1 MWNRNE
7 IKKSAKEVLKKNYW
21 ESVIV
26 YMIPILF
33 GAAMQLMTCARA
45 SLQLPLILAGLLLSI
60 TIGLPLRAG
69 RAVYALHNREE
80 KTQPADLISAFREG
94 YGHKLGVMFLFQ
106 TLILLWSL
114 LLVIPGIICAYH
126 YMLVPYLLAS
136 DPQISAKDAMKKSR
150 EMMDGQKRKV
160 FLLDLSLL
168 GWFLLEVVTL
178 GVAGIFWVQP
188 YRNQIRA
195 ELFEILMKNAGSEA
209 DADEEGLILYEEDG
223 DIAGEDAEQQEES
236 AAGNDAEQQEELADE
251 QPEKEEEAKNERYLD
266 DTVSLPVKL
275 IDFETPGDDQLDDGE
290 EDETFLDD
298 TVSIPVK
305 LIDFET
311 PMDERFEE
319 NTEDES
325 FLDDTVSIPVRLID
339 FEVSQ
344 EEEDEI

>member
-1 MWNRNE
+1 M
-7 IKKSAKEVLKKNYW
+7 LKKNYW

-45 SLQLPLILAGLLLSI
+45 SLQLPLFLAGLLLSI

-80 KTQPADLISAFREG
+80 KAQPADLISAFREG

-168 GWFLLEVVTL
+168 GWFLLEVITL

-236 AAGNDAEQQEELADE
+236 AAGNDAEQQEELAD
-251 QPEKEEEAKNERYLD
+251 
-266 DTVSLPVKL
+266 
-275 IDFETPGDDQLDDGE
+275 DQLDDGE